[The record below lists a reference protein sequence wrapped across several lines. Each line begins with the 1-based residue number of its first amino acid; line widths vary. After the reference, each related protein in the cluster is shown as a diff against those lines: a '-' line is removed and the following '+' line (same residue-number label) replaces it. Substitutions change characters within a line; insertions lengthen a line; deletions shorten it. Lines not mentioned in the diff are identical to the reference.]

1 MSMSERSGSLVSR
14 EHEDLVRVSEVAVK
28 NTKDAIKISFR
39 DINYEVRVRNNP
51 QERRETG

>member
-1 MSMSERSGSLVSR
+1 MSERSGSLVSR